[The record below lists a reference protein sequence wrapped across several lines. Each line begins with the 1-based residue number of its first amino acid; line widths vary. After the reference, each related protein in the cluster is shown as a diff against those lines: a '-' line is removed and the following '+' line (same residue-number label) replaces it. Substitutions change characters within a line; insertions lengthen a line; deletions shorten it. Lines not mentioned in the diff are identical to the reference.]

1 MMALLSLR
9 LSMEAIDVYTRT
21 VASFKTSP
29 GQYAWLNDY
38 IFVSAID
45 YLSDEEVLINVYKV
59 DGL

>member
-1 MMALLSLR
+1 
-9 LSMEAIDVYTRT
+9 MEAIDVYTRT